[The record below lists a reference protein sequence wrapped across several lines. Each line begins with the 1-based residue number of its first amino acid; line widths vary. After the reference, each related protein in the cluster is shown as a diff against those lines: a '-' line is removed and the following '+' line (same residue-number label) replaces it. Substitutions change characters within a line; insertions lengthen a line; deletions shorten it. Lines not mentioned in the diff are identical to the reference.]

1 MSLTLRIALIIVCV
15 VACLYVLRRIR
26 RAQMEIEDAIY
37 WILVSFALVIISIFP
52 QIPDFLSRSLGI
64 RSPSNFVFLSVIFV
78 VIVKLF
84 SLSLEVSFLKQKLKS
99 TIQNVAIRQKE
110 LEDAGKGEPSDAKR
124 DS

>member
-52 QIPDFLSRSLGI
+52 QIPDFLSRLLGI

-84 SLSLEVSFLKQKLKS
+84 SVPL
-99 TIQNVAIRQKE
+99 
-110 LEDAGKGEPSDAKR
+110 
-124 DS
+124 

>member
-52 QIPDFLSRSLGI
+52 QIPDFLSRLLGI

-110 LEDAGKGEPSDAKR
+110 LGKGEPSDAKR

>member
-15 VACLYVLRRIR
+15 
-26 RAQMEIEDAIY
+26 
-37 WILVSFALVIISIFP
+37 
-52 QIPDFLSRSLGI
+52 
-64 RSPSNFVFLSVIFV
+64 VIFV

-110 LEDAGKGEPSDAKR
+110 LEDAGKGGPSDAKR

>member
-15 VACLYVLRRIR
+15 VACLYVLRRLR

-52 QIPDFLSRSLGI
+52 QIPDFLSRLLGI

>member
-52 QIPDFLSRSLGI
+52 QIPDFLSRLLGI
-64 RSPSNFVFLSVIFV
+64 RSTSNFVFLSVIFV

-110 LEDAGKGEPSDAKR
+110 LEDAGKGGPSDAKR